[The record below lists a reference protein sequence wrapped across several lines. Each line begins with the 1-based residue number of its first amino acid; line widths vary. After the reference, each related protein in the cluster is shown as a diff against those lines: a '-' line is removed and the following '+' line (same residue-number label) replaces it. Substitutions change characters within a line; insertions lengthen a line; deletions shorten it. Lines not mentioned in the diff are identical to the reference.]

1 MKLLIVT
8 LSLIALGVGSPA
20 PKYFLIETGGDILKE
35 DSNVLRESVDV
46 DYGIDYNDYYVSF
59 LIFYLVAKVV
69 NGFRP
74 AVVQEILLL
83 RGVVKGEQKKTWC
96 F

>member
-1 MKLLIVT
+1 MKLLLVT

-20 PKYFLIETGGDILKE
+20 PKYFLIETDGDILKE
-35 DSNVLRESVDV
+35 DSNVLGEAVDL
-46 DYGIDYNDYYVSF
+46 DNGNDYNVSF
-59 LIFYLVAKVV
+59 LFFYLAAKVV

-83 RGVVKGEQKKTWC
+83 LGVVD
-96 F
+96 